1 LTILVVDNGSP
12 FTINIANVLEKLNQ
26 KFDCKSY
33 TEVANLLSYNK
44 IILSGRQRND
54 RNINAVNSSI
64 VKSCYSHGVP
74 LLGIC
79 YGGEIISLTFGGSIH
94 KIGRI
99 HGVEQ
104 IRVLEENILIPKKGT
119 IQVYESHTYSVARLP
134 REFKSVASSRY
145 SSHELFFHTTHK
157 IFGTQFHPEN
167 SGEIGVDIL
176 RNFLNVTN
184 E

>member
-1 LTILVVDNGSP
+1 
-12 FTINIANVLEKLNQ
+12 
-26 KFDCKSY
+26 
-33 TEVANLLSYNK
+33 
-44 IILSGRQRND
+44 
-54 RNINAVNSSI
+54 
-64 VKSCYSHGVP
+64 
-74 LLGIC
+74 
-79 YGGEIISLTFGGSIH
+79 
-94 KIGRI
+94 
-99 HGVEQ
+99 VEQ

-145 SSHELFFHTTHK
+145 SSHELFFHTTQK